1 MHLIQLHNIAV
12 NHAGTTIFSD
22 LNWAV
27 GSRDRVGLVGPN
39 GAGKSSL
46 LRVIAGED
54 TPERGTIARMGGV
67 TVGYLAQDIALPE
80 GTLWDAATVP
90 SPELADAHPF
100 LLVRAGMLDEA
111 TNRRESAVYHG
122 RFTAVAQRLGRVGVD
137 GLEVTR

>member
-12 NHAGTTIFSD
+12 NHAGTTIFRD

-54 TPERGTIARMGGV
+54 TPERGTITRMGGV
-67 TVGYLAQDIALPE
+67 TVGYLAQDITLPE

-90 SPELADAHPF
+90 SPELADALAAVEAAEAHLSQPEVYNNPDRLDAA
-100 LLVRAGMLDEA
+100 LL
-111 TNRRESAVYHG
+111 
-122 RFTAVAQRLGRVGVD
+122 AQQDALGHWER
-137 GLEVTR
+137 